1 MEEKSQVLQQ
11 GTMEEVSTY
20 TYFTTF
26 FRASN
31 KYIESITDLQKKEDT
46 IMSFSRQF
54 YDSILT
60 LLVNSLYNS
69 YVVAEDGGLFLDP
82 NYREVSKVKIPDDI
96 IESIKNLNATVE
108 IIAPSIQKV
117 LSNS

>member
-1 MEEKSQVLQQ
+1 MEEKSQVLSQD
-11 GTMEEVSTY
+11 TMQEVSTY

-31 KYIESITDLQKKEDT
+31 KYIESITDSKKREDT
-46 IMSFSRQF
+46 ITSFSRQF

-60 LLVNSLYNS
+60 LLVNSLYNA

-82 NYREVSKVKIPDDI
+82 NYREISKVTIPEEV
-96 IESIKNLNATVE
+96 IEGIKNLDATVE
-108 IIAPSIQKV
+108 AITPSIQSV
-117 LSNS
+117 WSNS